1 MNVKIELKN
10 GNSLYIDDIADIMI
24 ISNLLRII
32 PDSNTNLSYVYEL
45 KDLSEVRL
53 ELVWERK

>member
-53 ELVWERK
+53 ELV